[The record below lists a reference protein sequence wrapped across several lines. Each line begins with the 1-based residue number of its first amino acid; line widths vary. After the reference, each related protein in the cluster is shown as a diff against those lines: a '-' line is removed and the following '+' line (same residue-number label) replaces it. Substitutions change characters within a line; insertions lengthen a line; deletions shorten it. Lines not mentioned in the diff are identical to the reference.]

1 MQELAISLNTKSHKP
16 LYEQIYQHIREEIQN
31 GRIPAGEKLPS
42 SRRMSANLQVSRST
56 VDLAYEQLLSEGYI
70 ESVPYKGYYV
80 CSLEGLCHM
89 EFKEPEKK
97 ERRQSREERYRYDF
111 AVSGIDPDGFPYN
124 IWRKISREV
133 LSEEDPQLFQ
143 LGEPQGEPGFR
154 EALSDYLH
162 YARGVNCTPEQIVVG
177 AGNDYLLLLL
187 HVLMNGSSRIAMENP
202 TYCTAGHCLEA
213 MGCNVISVGM
223 DESGMLVEELE
234 KSGADVAY
242 VMPSHQFPTG
252 IVMPLRRRMKL
263 LSWAAKAEDRY
274 IIEDDYDSEF
284 RYKGKPI
291 PALQGFDTAGRVIY
305 LGTFSKSIA
314 PSIRISY
321 MVLPMGLLEIYRRK
335 GILFSVTVSR
345 VDQKIMEEFL
355 RGGHF
360 ERHLNR
366 MRAVY
371 KAKHDLM
378 LGRLRKMEK
387 ICRVSGEQAGVHLVV
402 HFVNGM
408 TEQEAVRRAAGSGIR
423 VYGISRYR
431 MEGQKRYEGEAVLL
445 GYSTLR
451 LDELERAA
459 DALEQAWSDNKK
471 V

>member
-1 MQELAISLNTKSHKP
+1 MQELAISLDTKSHKP
-16 LYEQIYQHIREEIQN
+16 LYEQIYQYIRAEIQS
-31 GRIPAGEKLPS
+31 GRIPAGERLPS

-89 EFKEPEKK
+89 EFKEPKRQELRQEKK
-97 ERRQSREERYRYDF
+97 EKYRYDF
-111 AVSGIDPDGFPYN
+111 AVSGIDPDGFPHN
-124 IWRKISREV
+124 IWRKISKEI
-133 LSEEDPQLFQ
+133 LSEENPQLFQ

-154 EALSDYLH
+154 EALSNYLH

-187 HVLMNGSSRIAMENP
+187 HVLMKGKGIIAMENP

-213 MGCNVISVGM
+213 MGCEVRSVGM
-223 DESGMLVEELE
+223 DDSGMLVEELE

-263 LSWAAKAEDRY
+263 LSWAARGEERY

-305 LGTFSKSIA
+305 LGTFSKSVA

-321 MVLPMGLLEIYRRK
+321 MVLPPGLLEIYREK
-335 GILFSVTVSR
+335 GLLFSVTVSR

-378 LGRLRKMEK
+378 LSRLRKMEH

-408 TEQEAVRRAAGSGIR
+408 TEQEAVQRAAQNGIR

-451 LDELERAA
+451 LEELKQAA
-459 DALEQAWSDNKK
+459 DALEEAWSMDEKI
-471 V
+471 